1 MNDLTFNQLSTVLN
15 SIVSQ
20 ATGRTDLTVTDESSF
35 VTVAQ
40 VGLKTGYDPLLN
52 SISQVLARTIF
63 SIRPYS
69 RKFAGLQMDN
79 QQFGAITRKL
89 QISDSAWEDDT
100 RLPLTDGASV
110 DMFKVAKPN
119 VLQTNFYG
127 QNVYQ
132 KHITIFKDQ
141 LDTAFSSSAEFGR
154 FVSMVMQNVS
164 DMIEQSHENLA
175 RATLANYIAG
185 KTLGDANSVIHLLTE
200 YNTLSGLTLTAT
212 TVYQPANYKAFIQW
226 AYSRIAALSDRL
238 TERTELYHTN
248 VTDKVINRHTPY
260 QKQKI
265 FLFSPE
271 MHAVDSRVLADAYHD
286 NYLKLAYNESVT
298 FWQSIKTPDQIKS
311 TPVYMG
317 ADGALV
323 TGAETTVSNIF
334 GLIIDEETAGY
345 TVVNQWSAPTPFNPA
360 GGYSNVFW
368 HYTDR
373 YFNDDT
379 ENGIVLLLD

>member
-360 GGYSNVFW
+360 GGYSSVFW

>member
-1 MNDLTFNQLSTVLN
+1 MTLTATTVYQPANYKAFIQWAYSRIAALSDRLTE
-15 SIVSQ
+15 
-20 ATGRTDLTVTDESSF
+20 RTELYHTNVTD
-35 VTVAQ
+35 
-40 VGLKTGYDPLLN
+40 
-52 SISQVLARTIF
+52 
-63 SIRPYS
+63 
-69 RKFAGLQMDN
+69 
-79 QQFGAITRKL
+79 
-89 QISDSAWEDDT
+89 
-100 RLPLTDGASV
+100 
-110 DMFKVAKPN
+110 KVINRHTP
-119 VLQTNFYG
+119 
-127 QNVYQ
+127 YQ
-132 KHITIFKDQ
+132 KHITLFKDQ